1 MAERDVHEE
10 FSDGPAVDV
19 ERLIRVALRAGLHYQ
34 EAPRSDQW
42 TKWMLG
48 ACGALGVAGIIG
60 IISSQS
66 SVTAKLAAIEAN
78 QQTQAAQQNRMQNQ
92 IDGLITE
99 LRK

>member
-1 MAERDVHEE
+1 MPEHDPHEE

-48 ACGALGVAGIIG
+48 VCGVLAAAAIIAGISMFG
-60 IISSQS
+60 
-66 SVTAKLAAIEAN
+66 KLSAIEAN